1 MNLLENLKK
10 IPKDKRNLNVYY
22 HYPKDVFGITEITSE
37 IVSFH
42 EADKDLKYQSIFF
55 KYNSENI
62 FKEEKTKQLTVNDI
76 IEILENTINENMTDY
91 RLFYIS
97 SVDLIYDCSDNVYFD
112 DSGDEPC
119 YVINN

>member
-42 EADKDLKYQSIFF
+42 EADKNLKYQSIFF

-76 IEILENTINENMTDY
+76 IEILENTINENIADY

-97 SVDLIYDCSDNVYFD
+97 SVDLIYDCSDEVYFD
-112 DSGDEPC
+112 NSGDEPC

>member
-37 IVSFH
+37 IVSFY
-42 EADKDLKYQSIFF
+42 EKDKDLKYQSIFF
-55 KYNSENI
+55 KYKSENI
-62 FKEEKTKQLTVNDI
+62 FKEEKPKQLTVNDV

>member
-1 MNLLENLKK
+1 MRLLENLKK
-10 IPKDKRNLNVYY
+10 IPKNKRNLNVYY

-37 IVSFH
+37 IVSFY

-62 FKEEKTKQLTVNDI
+62 FKEEKPKQLTVNNI
-76 IEILENTINENMTDY
+76 IEILENTINENIADY

-97 SVDLIYDCSDNVYFD
+97 SVDLIYDCSDEVYFD
-112 DSGDEPC
+112 NSGDEPC

>member
-1 MNLLENLKK
+1 MNILENLKK
-10 IPKDKRNLNVYY
+10 IPKDKRNLNIYY

-37 IVSFH
+37 IVSFY
-42 EADKDLKYQSIFF
+42 EKDKDLKYQSIFF

-62 FKEEKTKQLTVNDI
+62 FKKEKPKQLTVNDF

-91 RLFYIS
+91 RLFYIN
-97 SVDLIYDCSDNVYFD
+97 SVDWVYECSDNISYD
-112 DSGDEPC
+112 DSGNEPC

>member
-37 IVSFH
+37 IVSFY
-42 EADKDLKYQSIFF
+42 EKDKDLKYQSIFF
-55 KYNSENI
+55 KYKSENI
-62 FKEEKTKQLTVNDI
+62 FKEEKPKQLTVNDV

-91 RLFYIS
+91 RLFYIN
-97 SVDLIYDCSDNVYFD
+97 SVEWVYECSDNISYD
-112 DSGDEPC
+112 DSGNEPC

>member
-1 MNLLENLKK
+1 MNLLKKLKE
-10 IPKDKRNLNVYY
+10 IPKDKRNLNVFYQ
-22 HYPKDVFGITEITSE
+22 YPKDVFGITEITSE
-37 IVSFH
+37 IVSFY
-42 EADKDLKYQSIFF
+42 EKDKALKYQSIFF

-62 FKEEKTKQLTVNDI
+62 FKEEQPKQLTVNDI

-91 RLFYIS
+91 RLFYIN
-97 SVDLIYDCSDNVYFD
+97 SVNWIYNCSDNVIFV

>member
-1 MNLLENLKK
+1 MNILENLKK

-37 IVSFH
+37 IVSFY
-42 EADKDLKYQSIFF
+42 EADKNLKYQSIFF

-76 IEILENTINENMTDY
+76 IEILENTINENIADY

-97 SVDLIYDCSDNVYFD
+97 SVDLIYDCSDEIYFD
-112 DSGDEPC
+112 NSGDEPC

>member
-76 IEILENTINENMTDY
+76 IEILENTINENIADY

-97 SVDLIYDCSDNVYFD
+97 SVDLIYDCSAEVYFD
-112 DSGDEPC
+112 NSGDEPC